1 MTLLGSLG
9 DSRRVD
15 QLHASLLLKA
25 AGLEVPH
32 TVHHHE
38 PHYISP
44 FSRFKK
50 FPPDIVICS
59 TAKVVQ
65 VIQHLY

>member
-1 MTLLGSLG
+1 MTLLGSLR
-9 DSRRVD
+9 DSGRVD

-32 TVHHHE
+32 NVHHHG

-44 FSRFKK
+44 FSRFN
-50 FPPDIVICS
+50 FFFRDGLIFS
-59 TAKVVQ
+59 TAKVV
-65 VIQHLY
+65 